1 MGNNIKDIQ
10 QIKSLIAKGKEM
22 GFLTFEEVNKAVP
35 LEMNTPEQFEE
46 IIGIFDQLEIAIV
59 DLEKDGKKIPV
70 TSAET
75 DGEQS
80 EERLELVDNE
90 DAADFSSRSTD
101 PVRMYLREMGAVPLL
116 DRDGEVTIAKKI
128 EQGEQDVLYA
138 LVEVPVAVEELINV
152 GEDLKLNRI
161 KLKDVVKTIE
171 EDDPTEDE
179 MNQRTRVILLLEEI
193 RQTFKKKRK
202 IYAKLDECCTLE
214 RRVTAIQKE
223 IMAFKEEIV
232 TRLRDIKLE
241 KTLIDRIIETVEDY
255 VRQMRNCQRDLSAYL
270 LSTGK
275 NQEEIK
281 DLFRKLAV
289 PRPDSGRQHRPDEG
303 RGQVR
308 VPARLQVLD
317 LCHMVDPSGHYPRHR
332 GSGPH
337 YPYPGAYD
345 RNDQQA
351 HPDLPLSCPGTR
363 ARPDSGGNR
372 GPHGISCGQGQ
383 ESAQDRQ
390 GTHFPRNSHR
400 RRGRFEPWGFH
411 RGQEGRRARRRGGQY
426 QALRTDRVRAGGSD
440 AA

>member
-161 KLKDVVKTIE
+161 KLKDVVKTCLLY
-171 EDDPTEDE
+171 TS
-179 MNQRTRVILLLEEI
+179 TRRKVIRACLFSESRLSSPFCLQAGCFFVALLGEY
-193 RQTFKKKRK
+193 FAKR
-202 IYAKLDECCTLE
+202 
-214 RRVTAIQKE
+214 
-223 IMAFKEEIV
+223 
-232 TRLRDIKLE
+232 
-241 KTLIDRIIETVEDY
+241 
-255 VRQMRNCQRDLSAYL
+255 
-270 LSTGK
+270 G
-275 NQEEIK
+275 
-281 DLFRKLAV
+281 
-289 PRPDSGRQHRPDEG
+289 
-303 RGQVR
+303 
-308 VPARLQVLD
+308 
-317 LCHMVDPSGHYPRHR
+317 
-332 GSGPH
+332 
-337 YPYPGAYD
+337 
-345 RNDQQA
+345 
-351 HPDLPLSCPGTR
+351 
-363 ARPDSGGNR
+363 
-372 GPHGISCGQGQ
+372 
-383 ESAQDRQ
+383 
-390 GTHFPRNSHR
+390 
-400 RRGRFEPWGFH
+400 
-411 RGQEGRRARRRGGQY
+411 
-426 QALRTDRVRAGGSD
+426 
-440 AA
+440 